1 MNTDTLELEPR
12 TEVATAAST
21 ALDLERLDLT
31 QLALA
36 RFGNWRGDVATV
48 TANLGSLALDLSTAA
63 KCKEARSLRQR
74 LIGAPVADA
83 RKIAAGIKSK
93 MAATSKAVGLE
104 LDIIELA
111 YEEADGLILPK
122 IEAREQE
129 LEAERQEK
137 ARIEAERVRVHKE
150 RLATIGAYLT
160 ACQAPG
166 MTAARI
172 ERGIELLKQ
181 QTFGPEWEEFQVPA
195 ANAQCETL
203 EAMRQLHA
211 QVLGSEQEAARQE
224 AIRLENERQAEAN
237 RIERKRI
244 EDEAAEIRRQAQE
257 LAAAQEAQRREE
269 AIKARI
275 VAECAKARA
284 SGFKPFKP
292 LPEGA
297 VPGAVVNQSGQWYSA
312 SGLFMNEDGTRSI
325 FCDVDEGGQD
335 ETPAPAPTPVTAA
348 GFMSLGE
355 RFTDEDPDAA
365 TKLPGEPAEAMDA
378 QEGVGLMEVAPAAS
392 APEPATIKLG
402 DLTAWAGF
410 AMTRAFVESLGITPT
425 VEGARVLFTA
435 SQKRSLKAA
444 LLRHVA
450 ALEVA

>member
-1 MNTDTLELEPR
+1 MNDTLELEPR
-12 TEVATAAST
+12 TEVATAAAT

-31 QLALA
+31 QMALA
-36 RFGNWRGDVATV
+36 RFGNWRADVAAV

-74 LIGAPVADA
+74 LIGTPVADA
-83 RKIAAGIKSK
+83 RKVAAGIKSK

-137 ARIEAERVRVHKE
+137 VRIEAERVAKHQQGI
-150 RLATIGAYLT
+150 ATIRAYLMH
-160 ACQAPG
+160 CQQPG
-166 MTAARI
+166 MTSERI
-172 ERGIELLKQ
+172 ARGIVALSSQ
-181 QTFGPEWEEFQVPA
+181 AYGPEWQEFQVPA

-211 QVLGSEQEAARQE
+211 QVLGREQEAARQE
-224 AIRLENERQAEAN
+224 AIRLENERQAKLLAEERA
-237 RIERKRI
+237 RIEAEAAAIRR
-244 EDEAAEIRRQAQE
+244 EAAE
-257 LAAAQEAQRREE
+257 LAAQREAAE
-269 AIKARI
+269 AAT
-275 VAECAKARA
+275 RA
-284 SGFKPFKP
+284 
-292 LPEGA
+292 A
-297 VPGAVVNQSGQWYSA
+297 
-312 SGLFMNEDGTRSI
+312 
-325 FCDVDEGGQD
+325 
-335 ETPAPAPTPVTAA
+335 APAPTPVTAA

-365 TKLPGEPAEAMDA
+365 TKLPGEPVEAMDA
-378 QEGVGLMEVAPAAS
+378 QEGVGLMEVAPAAP
-392 APEPATIKLG
+392 APEPAAIKLG

>member
-12 TEVATAAST
+12 TEVATAAAT
-21 ALDLERLDLT
+21 LDLERLDLT

-63 KCKEARSLRQR
+63 RCKEARSLRQR

-224 AIRLENERQAEAN
+224 AIRLENERQAKALAEERA
-237 RIERKRI
+237 RIEAEAAAIRR
-244 EDEAAEIRRQAQE
+244 EAAE
-257 LAAAQEAQRREE
+257 LAAQREAAE
-269 AIKARI
+269 AAT
-275 VAECAKARA
+275 RA
-284 SGFKPFKP
+284 
-292 LPEGA
+292 A
-297 VPGAVVNQSGQWYSA
+297 
-312 SGLFMNEDGTRSI
+312 
-325 FCDVDEGGQD
+325 
-335 ETPAPAPTPVTAA
+335 APAPTPVTAA

>member
-1 MNTDTLELEPR
+1 MSEALEFPEIATPR
-12 TEVATAAST
+12 TEVATAAAA

-74 LIGAPVADA
+74 LIGTPVADA
-83 RKIAAGIKSK
+83 RKVAAGIKSK

-137 ARIEAERVRVHKE
+137 ARIEAERVRVLKE
-150 RLATIGAYLT
+150 RMATIGAYLI

-166 MTAARI
+166 MTSARI
-172 ERGIELLKQ
+172 EKGIELLKQ

-211 QVLGSEQEAARQE
+211 QVLGREQEAARQE
-224 AIRLENERQAEAN
+224 AIRLENERQAELN
-237 RIERKRI
+237 RIEAKRI
-244 EDEAAEIRRQAQE
+244 ADEAAEIRRQAAE
-257 LAAAQEAQRREE
+257 LAAQRAESERLARLAEE
-269 AIKARI
+269 RRQQM
-275 VAECAKARA
+275 AK
-284 SGFKPFKP
+284 
-292 LPEGA
+292 
-297 VPGAVVNQSGQWYSA
+297 VT
-312 SGLFMNEDGTRSI
+312 ED
-325 FCDVDEGGQD
+325 
-335 ETPAPAPTPVTAA
+335 PAPQQVLKAEPATADATDRGTPDNVSPRGGAMGAGQAAAAAPTGGRTPVTAA
-348 GFMSLGE
+348 GFASLE
-355 RFTDEDPDAA
+355 RFTDPDPDAA
-365 TKLPGEPAEAMDA
+365 TKLPRVDLQEEPRHVITIELDDTPPAPLPPQPEA
-378 QEGVGLMEVAPAAS
+378 
-392 APEPATIKLG
+392 ATIKLG
-402 DLTAWAGF
+402 DLCTWAGF
-410 AMTRAFVESLGITPT
+410 TLTRTFIESLGIKPT
-425 VEGARVLFTA
+425 LDGARVLFTA
-435 SQKRSLKAA
+435 TQKRELRAA
-444 LLRHVA
+444 LLRHVEGLQA
-450 ALEVA
+450 